1 MLTVQCPSCGSFNDD
16 TATICYLCKKPL
28 PISPDQAGK
37 ITPQAASSTGP
48 ASGRRAS
55 GYKRPGCVGL
65 YSALIFIGGISGILS
80 LFIFLGNASSVNLST
95 VSTQLNDTGAVDPKL
110 LKLLPAY
117 FAIVLIVL
125 LIFSILNLVVGWGLW
140 TMRNWARIYVLA
152 SQGLSIL
159 TGVPL
164 LFLSIAVSKGS
175 LCIGVVYFFPLAI
188 SGYIFLWFFENRNLF
203 R

>member
-16 TATICYLCKKPL
+16 TATICYFCKKPL
-28 PISPDQAGK
+28 PISPDQAVK
-37 ITPQAASSTGP
+37 ITPQAASGTGP

-55 GYKRPGCVGL
+55 GYKRPGCIGL
-65 YSALIFIGGISGILS
+65 YSALTLIGGISGIFS
-80 LFIFLGNASSVNLST
+80 LFVFLGNASSVNLST
-95 VSTQLNDTGAVDPKL
+95 VSTQLNYTGAVDPNL
-110 LKLLPAY
+110 VKLLPAY

-125 LIFSILNLVVGWGLW
+125 FIFSVLNLVVGWGLW

-164 LFLSIAVSKGS
+164 LFFSVVVSKGS
-175 LCIGVVYFFPLAI
+175 LCIGVLYLFPLAI
-188 SGYIFLWFFENRNLF
+188 SGYIFLWFFENRNYF

>member
-16 TATICYLCKKPL
+16 TATICYFCKKPL
-28 PISPDQAGK
+28 PVSPDQPGK
-37 ITPQAASSTGP
+37 ITPQAGP
-48 ASGRRAS
+48 GTVPARRRRAS
-55 GYKRPGCVGL
+55 GYKRPGCVSL
-65 YSALIFIGGISGILS
+65 YSALIFIGGISGIFS
-80 LFIFLGNASSVNLST
+80 LFVFLGNASAVNLST
-95 VSTQLNDTGAVDPKL
+95 VSTQLNSTGAVDPNL

-125 LIFSILNLVVGWGLW
+125 FIFSILNLLVGWGLW

-164 LFLSIAVSKGS
+164 LFLSIAISKGN
-175 LCIGVVYFFPLAI
+175 LCIGVVYLFPLAI